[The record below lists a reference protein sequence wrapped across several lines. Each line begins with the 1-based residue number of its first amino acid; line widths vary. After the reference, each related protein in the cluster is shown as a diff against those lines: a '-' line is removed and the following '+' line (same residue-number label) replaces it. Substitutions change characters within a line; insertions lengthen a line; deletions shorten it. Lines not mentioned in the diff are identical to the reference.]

1 MIHIVSTCGCMIRFC
16 IILFPNYSP
25 ALCHHSGDC
34 IGILLLI
41 LLLCPPGVIVDNLKG
56 DMSELRCRAT
66 FWKRRRKVQ
75 LEIKRTNANISVSRG
90 KCTIF
95 TRIAFL
101 HFKESC
107 RSVQWGF
114 VQYVKLI
121 FSLFKSGG
129 GADVIVGVQTW
140 RQYDHG
146 SHAVFLSIVTSISLI
161 RQTYLCRCDC

>member
-1 MIHIVSTCGCMIRFC
+1 MYNS
-16 IILFPNYSP
+16 LP
-25 ALCHHSGDC
+25 ALHSYT
-34 IGILLLI
+34 
-41 LLLCPPGVIVDNLKG
+41 LK
-56 DMSELRCRAT
+56 RA
-66 FWKRRRKVQ
+66 V
-75 LEIKRTNANISVSRG
+75 AV
-90 KCTIF
+90 
-95 TRIAFL
+95 AVA
-101 HFKESC
+101 
-107 RSVQWGF
+107 VQWGF

>member
-1 MIHIVSTCGCMIRFC
+1 MGAWYDLYCFHHFIFQPFSCTVSPLWWLHRNTFAHFDSLPARCYCFFC
-16 IILFPNYSP
+16 CFFW
-25 ALCHHSGDC
+25 
-34 IGILLLI
+34 LI
-41 LLLCPPGVIVDNLKG
+41 FWTGVIVDNLKG

-140 RQYDHG
+140 RQ
-146 SHAVFLSIVTSISLI
+146 
-161 RQTYLCRCDC
+161 